1 MKRTAVLLAVLSA
14 IAGSAAAED
23 YAAGSI
29 EISNPWMRATPRGAD
44 VASAYL
50 TVVNKG
56 TEAER
61 LIGGSLA
68 GVSRFEVHRMVMEGG
83 VAKMRPV
90 EGGLEIKPGQSV
102 ALKPGAL
109 HVMLIGLKQ
118 PFQQGQ
124 HVKGT
129 LMFEKAGKVD
139 VEFTVESIGASG
151 PVQSVPAGSHSGH

>member
-1 MKRTAVLLAVLSA
+1 MKRIAIVFAVLSLVS
-14 IAGSAAAED
+14 GSASAED

-29 EISNPWMRATPRGAD
+29 EISSPWMRATPRGAD
-44 VASAYL
+44 VASAYMTL
-50 TVVNKG
+50 VNKG
-56 TEAER
+56 TEADR

-90 EGGLEIKPGQSV
+90 EGGLEVKPGQSV
-102 ALKPGAL
+102 ALKPGSF

-124 HVKGT
+124 HMKGT

-139 VEFTVESIGASG
+139 VEFSVESIGASA
-151 PVQSVPAGSHSGH
+151 PMQSMPAGLHPDH